1 MVSYQRPIDCRMRYP
16 LRLLVILSLAALF
29 AGFPGTTA
37 AQPGIILL
45 PGFPLLKQQHSLTC
59 ESSAAS
65 MATRGRVS
73 ERQIMGTMVRN
84 PNPNLGFRGNP
95 DGQQGKKLVDYGVY
109 AEPVHQ
115 VLARYGYRSDVLMY
129 QGDGAIMSYINRG
142 WPVIAWITYALQ
154 PAQPRLVWASGLP
167 VFLVPH
173 EHAVLI
179 VGYDM
184 TSVTANDPWTAKRV
198 TYDWVNF
205 NRAWSYFDNMAL
217 AVEPCP
223 APLPVSNLR
232 VTNLATT
239 GITWSWNRG
248 ANASRYQV
256 TVILQGDQD
265 QIVYRGVQRET
276 QFTLTGPGSGQVY
289 EIVVR
294 SLSPCGAM
302 SSPRQLTYQTPSHLP
317 PRAPTATPTPSAEAT
332 ITLTASTTPTAGTRP
347 APPSTPSATVTA
359 TASVTPSPTP
369 KP

>member
-1 MVSYQRPIDCRMRYP
+1 MSLRMRRS
-16 LRLLVILSLAALF
+16 LHLVLVLSLATLF
-29 AGFPGTTA
+29 TGLPATTSA
-37 AQPGIILL
+37 SPSKAFL
-45 PGFPLLKQQHSLTC
+45 PGFPLLRQQHSLTC

-115 VLARYGYRSDVLMY
+115 VLLRYGYRSDVLMY
-129 QGDGAIMSYINRG
+129 QGYGAIMSYINRG

-184 TSVTANDPWTAKRV
+184 TSVMANDPWTGKRV
-198 TYDWVNF
+198 TYDWGNF
-205 NRAWSYFDNMAL
+205 DRAWSYFDNMAL

-223 APLPVSNLR
+223 APLPVSNLH

-239 GITWSWNRG
+239 GITWSWSPG

-256 TVILQGDQD
+256 TVILQGNQD
-265 QIVYRGVQRET
+265 QVVYRGVQRST
-276 QFTLTGPGSGQVY
+276 QFTLAGPGSGAVY
-289 EIVVR
+289 SIVVR

-302 SSPRQLTYQTPSHLP
+302 SSPRQLTYQTPSRLP
-317 PRAPTATPTPSAEAT
+317 PPPPTETPTPSAEAT
-332 ITLTASTTPTAGTRP
+332 ITLTASTTPSARTTAV
-347 APPSTPSATVTA
+347 APTPSATATA
-359 TASVTPSPTP
+359 TATVTPSSTP